1 MVLTMGT
8 KQQTANSNREYS
20 EHVFTIAMNIFAMAN
35 GFVLYVIMK
44 VEIQSHVV
52 ISFSSIKHAR
62 TYNDNHF
69 IVTS

>member
-1 MVLTMGT
+1 
-8 KQQTANSNREYS
+8 
-20 EHVFTIAMNIFAMAN
+20 MNIFAMAN

>member
-8 KQQTANSNREYS
+8 KQQEQTAIENTVSTCC
-20 EHVFTIAMNIFAMAN
+20 TIAMNIFAMAN
-35 GFVLYVIMK
+35 EFVLYVIMK